1 MSVKDE
7 TNTTV
12 TKEKETNRVD
22 KFESIAEKP
31 KFSLNINENEYR
43 LLKEEDEKWIDDKV
57 KEIRDFM
64 SNNDGEGKTEAEK
77 DELYKEVQEIW
88 KELGGPDGK
97 ISKIE
102 YGLILNR
109 PQYNHLV
116 ELLRDKIEYDVNT
129 IFFAIELTNF
139 LGKTVKESGYENDE
153 DPIIF
158 DITATDMTY
167 LYTCLSQHKSKGL
180 KSKTYTFAGIIRRI
194 GDISKVINHL
204 DSNSKD
210 LSTEIQNWASC
221 LSDNVSMENV
231 GKSVK
236 GDKLESGKEA

>member
-7 TNTTV
+7 TT
-12 TKEKETNRVD
+12 EQETNRVD

-31 KFSLNINENEYR
+31 KFSLTINEKEYR
-43 LLKEEDEKWIDDKV
+43 LLKEDDETWIDDKV
-57 KEIRDFM
+57 QEIRDFM
-64 SNNDGEGKTEAEK
+64 SNNEGKGKSEDEK
-77 DELYKEVQEIW
+77 NDLYKQAQDMW

-139 LGKTVKESGYENDE
+139 LGKTVNESGYEDDE
-153 DPIIF
+153 TPIVF
-158 DITATDMTY
+158 DLSATDMTY

-180 KSKTYTFAGIIRRI
+180 KQKTYTFAGIIRRI

-210 LSTEIQNWASC
+210 LSTEIQNWVAC
-221 LSDNVSMENV
+221 FDDNVSME
-231 GKSVK
+231 SIK
-236 GDKLESGKEA
+236 GDKLESGKES

>member
-7 TNTTV
+7 TT
-12 TKEKETNRVD
+12 EQETNRVD

-31 KFSLNINENEYR
+31 KFSLTINEKEYR

-57 KEIRDFM
+57 QEIRDFM
-64 SNNDGEGKTEAEK
+64 LNNEGKGKSEDEK
-77 DELYKEVQEIW
+77 NDLYKQTQDMW

-102 YGLILNR
+102 YGLILDR

-139 LGKTVKESGYENDE
+139 LGKTVKDSGFEDDE
-153 DPIIF
+153 TPIVF
-158 DITATDMTY
+158 DLSATDMTY

-180 KSKTYTFAGIIRRI
+180 KQKTYTFAGIIRRI

-210 LSTEIQNWASC
+210 LSTEIQNWVAC
-221 LSDNVSMENV
+221 FDDNVSME
-231 GKSVK
+231 SIK
-236 GDKLESGKEA
+236 GDKLESGKES